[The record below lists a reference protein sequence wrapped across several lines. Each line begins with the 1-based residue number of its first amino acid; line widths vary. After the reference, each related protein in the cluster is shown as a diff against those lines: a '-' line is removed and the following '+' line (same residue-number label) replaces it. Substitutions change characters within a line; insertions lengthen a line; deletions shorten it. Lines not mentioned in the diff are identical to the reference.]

1 MNKKR
6 GVVVYRYLIQVQYV
20 FWITE
25 EYRLSEISK
34 VNFSDITM
42 YFSSIVEIRNRC
54 GKRVHEEMKLS
65 GKLDYYCRLNDNICD
80 TKVTLFIRC
89 GAIEINRTHIRKEN

>member
-1 MNKKR
+1 MNKTR

-34 VNFSDITM
+34 VNFCDITM
-42 YFSSIVEIRNRC
+42 YFSSIVEFELDVENGAWRDEAFRQTWLLLSF
-54 GKRVHEEMKLS
+54 KR
-65 GKLDYYCRLNDNICD
+65 
-80 TKVTLFIRC
+80 
-89 GAIEINRTHIRKEN
+89 

>member
-1 MNKKR
+1 
-6 GVVVYRYLIQVQYV
+6 
-20 FWITE
+20 
-25 EYRLSEISK
+25 
-34 VNFSDITM
+34 M
-42 YFSSIVEIRNRC
+42 YFSSIVEIRIRC

-80 TKVTLFIRC
+80 TKVTHFIRC

>member
-1 MNKKR
+1 MNKTS

-34 VNFSDITM
+34 VNFCDITM
-42 YFSSIVEIRNRC
+42 YFSSIVEIRIRC

-80 TKVTLFIRC
+80 TKVTPFIRC

>member
-1 MNKKR
+1 MNKTR
-6 GVVVYRYLIQVQYV
+6 GVVVYRYLIHVQYV

-34 VNFSDITM
+34 VNFCDITM

-89 GAIEINRTHIRKEN
+89 GAIEINHTHIRKEN